1 MTRGLNARRVVGR
14 LACAGVLVALALY
27 ARHILEPQPRAI
39 RGWSIAQATPWVR
52 VAAVEV
58 FQRGQ
63 GRIGVLN
70 TSPTV
75 EGDPVHQYVLVD
87 GRSVRLVYDGRKDRY
102 GSGRIVQRTLDSISL
117 GYPAPGETSP
127 PRYVTV
133 PLDSAGLHPRA
144 PALLCWRGGE
154 VMCVLDGGQEA
165 AEP

>member
-1 MTRGLNARRVVGR
+1 MNARRVVGG
-14 LACAGVLVALALY
+14 LMAAGALVVLALN
-27 ARHILEPQPRAI
+27 ARHILEPQPGAI

-52 VAAVEV
+52 AAAVEV

-87 GRSVRLVYDGRKDRY
+87 GSSVRLVYDGRQDRF
-102 GSGRIVQRTLDSISL
+102 GSGGVSQRTLDSISL

-127 PRYVTV
+127 LRFVTV

-144 PALLCWRGGE
+144 PALLCWRGGQ
-154 VMCVLDGGQEA
+154 VMCVLGDGQEA
-165 AEP
+165 EP